1 MVSGLLEGEGAWGVL
16 SVVVSVLTLGA
27 GVGTALA
34 VASLWQ
40 LRRDVRVVKAAESF
54 EAVDLT
60 TVVKRYVPVEHQ
72 TNIVHEEIAVAKQ
85 TIAARQ
91 SRLKWMAVVF
101 GMVSA
106 CGVAIATELSAPRHL
121 QMIVTTWS
129 TGRLRP
135 PNLDP
140 LRDIQGVWG
149 WRADFLRS
157 CSENPQTLRLAPDQK
172 ALTMRYAKPYN
183 PGSGPVTEMTFDVV
197 LVKRGKLVLL
207 RTDSA
212 AVGTPVPVDV
222 LFIDA
227 NTMSW
232 SAANSARGWSGSIER
247 CALARQ

>member
-27 GVGTALA
+27 VVGTALA
-34 VASLWQ
+34 VVSLWR

-60 TVVKRYVPVEHQ
+60 PVIKRYVPTERQ
-72 TNIVHEEIAVAKQ
+72 THIAREEIAVAKQ
-85 TIAARQ
+85 AIAARQ
-91 SRLKWMAVVF
+91 SRLRWMAVVF

-106 CGVAIATELSAPRHL
+106 CGLAIAAELSAPRHL
-121 QMIVTTWS
+121 QMIATAWL
-129 TGRLRP
+129 TGGLR

-140 LRDIQGVWG
+140 LRGG
-149 WRADFLRS
+149 WRADFLES
-157 CSENPQTLRLAPDQK
+157 CAENPQTILLAPDQK
-172 ALTMRYAKPYN
+172 KLTLRYAKPN
-183 PGSGPVTEMTFDVV
+183 NQGSETVTEMTFDVV
-197 LVKRGKLVLL
+197 SVKPSKLVLL

-212 AVGTPVPVDV
+212 VAGKAVPVDV

-232 SAANSARGWSGSIER
+232 SAANSAMGSSGSIER
-247 CALARQ
+247 CAPPRQ